1 MKIGLIG
8 LPKTGKTTIFNALTG
23 MEIEVSA
30 YSLGDTEPNQSV
42 INVMDERITKLS
54 AMYNPKKTVYAT
66 IEYVDFA
73 GVTKSNKKQE
83 LMSGQ
88 GMVLLKSSDALALVV
103 RNFSD
108 SVLDEMHGAV
118 DPFGDVDTIETEMI
132 ISDLL
137 IAEKRL
143 EKIELSY
150 KRGIKTPALQ
160 IEEKAIYAII
170 SHLNEEKPIR
180 TLELPEE
187 EEKAIRGF
195 QFVSQKPLLV
205 ILNSDEN
212 NYNENSELLAS
223 LREKYPTLEFAGKFE
238 MELNGLDD
246 EEREEFMQDM
256 GITTSA
262 RDALTKFSY
271 DILGYISFFTVGTDE
286 VRAWTIINGDNSV
299 EAAGKIHSDLARGFI
314 RAECFGYDD
323 LMKFGSEKTVKD
335 KGLFRLEGKTYIVQ
349 DGDILNIRFNV

>member
-23 MEIEVSA
+23 MNIETSA
-30 YSLGDTEPNQSV
+30 YGMGDTEPNQSI
-42 INVMDERITKLS
+42 INVIDERITKLS
-54 AMYNPKKTVYAT
+54 EMYNPKKTIYAT
-66 IEYVDFA
+66 IEYIDFA
-73 GVTKSNKKQE
+73 GVSKSDGSQE

-88 GMVLLKSSDALALVV
+88 GMVLLKNTDALALVA

-108 SVLDEMHGAV
+108 PVLDEMYGSP
-118 DPFGDVDTIETEMI
+118 DPKSEVETIEAEMI
-132 ISDLL
+132 ISDLI

-143 EKIELSY
+143 EKIALSY

-160 IEEKAIYAII
+160 IEEKAINAII
-170 SHLNEEKPIR
+170 AHLNEDKPIR

-212 NYNENSELLAS
+212 NYNENAELLEELKA
-223 LREKYPTLEFAGKFE
+223 LYPSLEFAGKFE
-238 MELNGLDD
+238 AELNSLDD
-246 EEREEFMQDM
+246 EEREVFMEDM
-256 GITTSA
+256 GITESA
-262 RDALTKFSY
+262 RDTLTKFSY
-271 DILGYISFFTVGTDE
+271 DVLGYISFFTVGTDE
-286 VRAWTIINGDNSV
+286 VRAWTVEQKDNAV

-314 RAECFGYDD
+314 RAECFNYTD
-323 LMKFGSEKTVKD
+323 LMEHGSEKAVRD
-335 KGLFRLEGKTYIVQ
+335 KGLFRLEGKTYIVK